1 MHTSDKLLDKALFEE
16 IRRLEESLWRT
27 DTRFDK
33 ALMDATF
40 APDFFEFGR
49 SGRTYSRAEIL
60 FDEREC
66 YEIEATLPL
75 PEFHARLLSEDVIQ
89 TTYISEVVYDRAVE
103 RGNRS
108 SIWSRMD
115 NTWHLRFHQG
125 TPIDDKWN
133 LAE

>member
-1 MHTSDKLLDKALFEE
+1 MHASDKLLDKVLFEE
-16 IRRLEESLWRT
+16 IRGLEESLWRA

-49 SGRTYSRAEIL
+49 SGRTYSRAELL

-66 YEIEATLPL
+66 YDIKATLPL
-75 PEFHARLLSEDVIQ
+75 PEFHARLISEDVIQ
-89 TTYISEVVYDRAVE
+89 TTYISEVVYGGAVE

-108 SIWSRMD
+108 SIWSRMG
-115 NTWHLRFHQG
+115 NSWRLRFHQG
-125 TPIDDKWN
+125 TPIDDK
-133 LAE
+133 